1 MEKSEVR
8 VLKKVDLINPVF
20 VDLTSSLWSPVNAV
34 GHLLVERTQAE
45 KVGELYSPY
54 FPDYVSSGET
64 GLCTLPKLEFYA
76 TKDVSP
82 NLLILLGEQHADSN
96 DVYAYYDVSETALNY
111 AVTEGCKIFTSC
123 AIFRSKRAEDRVY
136 VAGTTSKEATSL
148 SEKLG
153 DKPFPFGK
161 IIGQTGPLLGLAKAQ
176 GYKVLS
182 ILGSI
187 KGDQED
193 ENIMNILLDRLIKA
207 IKLTLV

>member
-1 MEKSEVR
+1 LEKSEVR
-8 VLKKVDLINPVF
+8 VLKKVDLTNPVF

-34 GHLLVERTQAE
+34 GHMLVERTRAE

-54 FPDYVSSGET
+54 FPDYVTSGDT

-76 TKDVSP
+76 AEGVSP
-82 NLLILLGEQHADSN
+82 NLLIFLGEQHADPN
-96 DVYAYYDVSETALNY
+96 DVYAYYDVSEAALNY
-111 AVTEGCKIFTSC
+111 AIAKGCKIFASC

-136 VAGTTSKEATSL
+136 VAATTSQEATSL

-161 IIGQTGPLLGLAKAQ
+161 IIGQMGPLLGLAKVQ

-193 ENIMNILLDRLIKA
+193 ENMANILLDRLVKA
-207 IKLTLV
+207 IELTLV